1 MPAGHV
7 YTSGGV
13 RVGAYGGWGCKCGV
27 LLVAEV
33 QNEGD
38 ITYSILQ
45 LPAKIQFVPD
55 DPDNLNLTGMGLLSS
70 GGAFAHNI
78 TFKSRKI

>member
-1 MPAGHV
+1 MRLGTNH
-7 YTSGGV
+7 YTHLENNRARRARIYLGWGV
-13 RVGAYGGWGCKCGV
+13 CGCDGGWGGKWGV

-33 QNEGD
+33 QNGGD

-55 DPDNLNLTGMGLLSS
+55 GRDNVNLTS
-70 GGAFAHNI
+70 H
-78 TFKSRKI
+78 

>member
-1 MPAGHV
+1 MLIVPAGHV

-13 RVGAYGGWGCKCGV
+13 CVGAYGGWGGKWGV

-55 DPDNLNLTGMGLLSS
+55 GRDNVNLTS
-70 GGAFAHNI
+70 H
-78 TFKSRKI
+78 